1 MPEIIHTYSIE
12 INNKVI
18 DFVFNQKKEELVYED
33 PVKYYPDDQMKIS
46 FRQMI
51 KGSVI
56 YQGKEIFSFT
66 DIGYNNIDEI
76 IKKLA
81 GHVPSFVPDGA
92 KVDFRIDNLDKGEY
106 RIFMRQKGK
115 GF

>member
-1 MPEIIHTYSIE
+1 
-12 INNKVI
+12 
-18 DFVFNQKKEELVYED
+18 
-33 PVKYYPDDQMKIS
+33 
-46 FRQMI
+46 MI

-81 GHVPSFVPDGA
+81 GQCPRRFVPDGA